1 MIPKIKVK
9 KERFIHTNM
18 YTSEPL
24 FAAFFP
30 THHFPRWGGRRKI
43 KTQISVL
50 PGATTITVELSS
62 FLLKLSVV
70 VMFIFMFTPEYN
82 WILEHSHVVTEV
94 VFGDV

>member
-1 MIPKIKVK
+1 
-9 KERFIHTNM
+9 M
-18 YTSEPL
+18 YTREHL
-24 FAAFFP
+24 FAALFP

-82 WILEHSHVVTEV
+82 WMLEHIHVVIEV